1 MEAPRHIGREIKAL
15 NNQIKR
21 VMDGRLG
28 QFAPND
34 DGPTGVQGMIIGYLY
49 YRRDQDVYQ
58 RDVEAEFH
66 IRRSTATGILQLL
79 EKKGVIERLP
89 VPSDARLKKL
99 VLTPKALAVHEQ
111 IAREIEAMEAQLVQG
126 LTPEEVDAFFHTI
139 KKMRRN
145 IE

>member
-21 VMDGRLG
+21 VMDSRLG

-79 EKKGVIERLP
+79 EKKVVIERLP

-111 IAREIEAMEAQLVQG
+111 IAKEIEAMEAQLVRG
-126 LTPEEVDAFFHTI
+126 LTPEEVDAFFNTI

>member
-21 VMDGRLG
+21 VMDSRLG

-99 VLTPKALAVHEQ
+99 VDVYKRQWLCCASCFGCACP
-111 IAREIEAMEAQLVQG
+111 IC
-126 LTPEEVDAFFHTI
+126 
-139 KKMRRN
+139 
-145 IE
+145 

>member
-21 VMDGRLG
+21 VMDSRLG

-49 YRRDQDVYQ
+49 YRRDPDVYQ

-111 IAREIEAMEAQLVQG
+111 IAKEIEAMEAQLVRG
-126 LTPEEVDAFFHTI
+126 LTPEEVDAFFNTI

>member
-1 MEAPRHIGREIKAL
+1 MEAPRHIDREIKAL

-21 VMDGRLG
+21 VMDSRLG

-111 IAREIEAMEAQLVQG
+111 IAKEIEAMEAQLVRG
-126 LTPEEVDAFFHTI
+126 LTPEEVDAFFNTI

>member
-21 VMDGRLG
+21 VMDSRLG

-111 IAREIEAMEAQLVQG
+111 IAKEIEAMEAQLVRG
-126 LTPEEVDAFFHTI
+126 LTPEEVDAFFNTI

>member
-21 VMDGRLG
+21 VMDSRLG

>member
-21 VMDGRLG
+21 VMDSRLG

-111 IAREIEAMEAQLVQG
+111 IAREIEAMEAQLVRG
-126 LTPEEVDAFFHTI
+126 LTPEEVDAFFNTI